1 MTILAGIMR
10 NAGRHSNLVDIVR
23 FSPLFS
29 RSAGRS
35 EMGFS
40 LFLLIRLPSG

>member
-23 FSPLFS
+23 LSPFSPD
-29 RSAGRS
+29 
-35 EMGFS
+35 
-40 LFLLIRLPSG
+40 LLAVMF